1 MDEPKDLGIKIGT
14 PKQVIWT
21 AVKKNSE
28 EKLLSMEVE
37 KELLEQNLTL
47 ADKRIA
53 EEEKK

>member
-1 MDEPKDLGIKIGT
+1 MDEPKDLGVKIGT

-28 EKLLSMEVE
+28 EKLLTMEVE